1 MDCDRSA
8 FYIAHNIVYMGKKG
22 TIVIRVQFNNLKSM
36 HQAEFKT
43 ISSSVVQ
50 LTGKKIPKNTNGF
63 KVYRL
68 NGDLLGDYSEYT
80 EIIKEVEQGLQFGK
94 KTGN

>member
-1 MDCDRSA
+1 M
-8 FYIAHNIVYMGKKG
+8 
-22 TIVIRVQFNNLKSM
+22 IRVQFNNLKSM

-43 ISSSVVQ
+43 ISPSVVQ

-94 KTGN
+94 KISKSV